1 MIPLPALL
9 AEIRA
14 AGEPP
19 ATIGPRLSPEH
30 IKHILRSGVY
40 VGGGW
45 APAADCAIRQLRA
58 DLARLAA
65 EVERRQWQPIETAP
79 KDGTAVWVSV
89 DGQPCI
95 GYWDPDDAF
104 SQPKWFV
111 KSSFRRRGDGDL
123 SLTDSVFGTYAFG
136 VEPTHWMPLP
146 EPPERPKN
154 TLDISDIT
162 HQ

>member
-58 DLARLAA
+58 DLAQLAYEIWRRDAVLRAILEADERGQGLPFA
-65 EVERRQWQPIETAP
+65 EA
-79 KDGTAVWVSV
+79 
-89 DGQPCI
+89 I
-95 GYWDPDDAF
+95 GRAY
-104 SQPKWFV
+104 K
-111 KSSFRRRGDGDL
+111 L
-123 SLTDSVFGTYAFG
+123 L
-136 VEPTHWMPLP
+136 
-146 EPPERPKN
+146 EPP
-154 TLDISDIT
+154 DG
-162 HQ
+162 H